1 MPSGLLAEL
10 RRPDSVAAAART
22 AHWHTGG
29 EALACAAMSTMV
41 DPPIDARQAPVPR
54 ARGHRSRARRVLTAL
69 LVAGCAALVA
79 LLLRA
84 YVVQTFYVPSG
95 SMLPTLQIGDKML
108 VDKLPWVVDDI
119 HRGDIIVFHKT
130 PADNSPGITYLVK
143 RVVGLPGETISSR
156 GDTVLIDGRPIAE
169 PWLPKLVGQCAQPA
183 FDIPRTVIAPGHYF
197 VMGDCRGDSYDS
209 RYWGT
214 VPQSYIVGKV
224 FVVIWQHGHP
234 WLHWF

>member
-1 MPSGLLAEL
+1 
-10 RRPDSVAAAART
+10 
-22 AHWHTGG
+22 
-29 EALACAAMSTMV
+29 MSTTV
-41 DPPIDARQAPVPR
+41 DPPIDARQDAER
-54 ARGHRSRARRVLTAL
+54 RHRGGGRRLVAIL
-69 LVAGCAALVA
+69 LVAGCAVLLA
-79 LLLRA
+79 LLLRT

-130 PADNSPGITYLVK
+130 PADNSPGITDLVK

-156 GDTVLIDGRPIAE
+156 GDTVLIDGRAIAE
-169 PWLPKLVGQCAQPA
+169 PWLPKLVGQCAQAA
-183 FDIPRTVIAPGHYF
+183 FDIPRTVIAPRHYF
-197 VMGDCRGDSYDS
+197 VMGDCRGNSYDS

-214 VPQSYIVGKV
+214 VPQSYVVGKV
-224 FVVIWQHGHP
+224 FLVVWQHGHP